1 MFFNTGIFLCTAI
14 FLYMF
19 ADRNLHGFQLLTR
32 CFIILSF
39 FPFFSFSE
47 KLRDELKEYPEETK
61 TKGMKKASSYGS
73 DINRSATLPRSHGVS
88 LILSLRYNFW
98 KSNYSPVSL

>member
-1 MFFNTGIFLCTAI
+1 MFYYFKL
-14 FLYMF
+14 
-19 ADRNLHGFQLLTR
+19 
-32 CFIILSF
+32 
-39 FPFFSFSE
+39 FPIFSFSE

-61 TKGMKKASSYGS
+61 TKEMKKASSYGS

-98 KSNYSPVSL
+98 KSNYSPVSLYLKNNFDLSCKIPVCCLLVLL